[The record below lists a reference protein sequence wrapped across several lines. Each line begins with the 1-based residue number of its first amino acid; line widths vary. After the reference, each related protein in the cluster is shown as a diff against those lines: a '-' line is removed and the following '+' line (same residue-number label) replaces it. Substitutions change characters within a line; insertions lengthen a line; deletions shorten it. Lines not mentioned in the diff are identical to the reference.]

1 MRMSVSVSASV
12 SAMNIHEYYAII
24 KGKTPS
30 VVSSSS
36 SIQAAQTLEFQ
47 PPHSALLT
55 PHSPLPSLPCQERR
69 GPVGSASASAGWV
82 SASPAGSLAG
92 SLWSCLNLSRLFS
105 RLFGVRVAFHVYIN
119 KSQRFSRLTYCNLC
133 LVTALYRRKRILIT
147 C

>member
-1 MRMSVSVSASV
+1 MSSKSVSIQRQIRSVRMRMSVSASASV

-47 PPHSALLT
+47 PPHSALRT

-82 SASPAGSLAG
+82 SGRVSLVLLEFISAFQ
-92 SLWSCLNLSRLFS
+92 SLVRRACCFSCL
-105 RLFGVRVAFHVYIN
+105 H
-119 KSQRFSRLTYCNLC
+119 
-133 LVTALYRRKRILIT
+133 
-147 C
+147 